1 MVFTGASGRNSAIP
15 YLAIVIQ
22 SAAIW
27 RLGTQWQV
35 FLAGLR
41 QKSSIMQVLS
51 HWLQIGAEDSRGL
64 TRAGQN
70 RSALDEVFSLSS
82 LQQRYIDCLL
92 YAGHWV
98 KQRTDSGEYKHRNQD
113 GIWPYGPGKYTRPD
127 EAMPEHVGLT
137 PKA

>member
-51 HWLQIGAEDSRGL
+51 HWLQIGAEDSRGIFL
-64 TRAGQN
+64 TQESN
-70 RSALDEVFSLSS
+70 P
-82 LQQRYIDCLL
+82 CLL
-92 YAGHWV
+92 HLLHWQV
-98 KQRTDSGEYKHRNQD
+98 GSLPLAR
-113 GIWPYGPGKYTRPD
+113 PGKPLY
-127 EAMPEHVGLT
+127 
-137 PKA
+137 